1 MLQLIEFVFKR
12 ERKVV
17 YANPREYP
25 FRVGDLAIV
34 EADKGEDLGKVVQL
48 NPKKNQKKGNDPF
61 KNVLRAAS
69 PENIQQHEA
78 NKKKETAAFR
88 VGRQKIEAAG
98 LPMKLVDVE
107 YQLDGNKITFYF
119 TADKRIDFRQLV
131 RELAAEYRVRIE
143 LRQIGVRDEA
153 KRCDG
158 YGVCGR
164 RLCCSTFL
172 RNFDPI
178 TTQAAKDQNLP
189 LNPQKL
195 SGVCGRLMCCL
206 NFERQFYQE
215 ERRKFPALDSI
226 IKTQKGTGKVEKI
239 DVFKKEVS
247 LRYQSGEWERLSLS
261 AVNDLLAQKKVPAK
275 K

>member
-1 MLQLIEFVFKR
+1 
-12 ERKVV
+12 
-17 YANPREYP
+17 
-25 FRVGDLAIV
+25 VGDLAIV
-34 EADKGEDLGKVVQL
+34 EADKGEDLGKVVL
-48 NPKKNQKKGNDPF
+48 LDPKKVQKKGNEPL

-69 PENIQQHEA
+69 PEDIQKHES
-78 NKKKETAAFR
+78 NTEKEKAAFK
-88 VGRQKIEAAG
+88 VCRQKIEAAS

-164 RLCCSTFL
+164 RLCCSSFL
-172 RNFDPI
+172 RSFDPI

-206 NFERQFYQE
+206 NYERQFYQE
-215 ERRKFPALDSI
+215 ERRKFPALDSVVRT
-226 IKTQKGTGKVEKI
+226 KKGSGRVEKI
-239 DVFKKEVS
+239 DVFKKEVC
-247 LRYQSGEWERLSLS
+247 LRYQSGEWERLPLADVTSF
-261 AVNDLLAQKKVPAK
+261 LAQKKTPPK